1 MLKSL
6 KITYINFPGQ
16 YLTCYKG
23 SNMRVEILY
32 VIPVIMHI
40 VSMVKCQGGG
50 LGAGT
55 ALLLNF

>member
-1 MLKSL
+1 
-6 KITYINFPGQ
+6 
-16 YLTCYKG
+16 
-23 SNMRVEILY
+23 MRVEILY